1 PISASSVR
9 PHSALRAQRPS
20 SSLSQRPPSSLSS
33 ARPPSSASSFRPQ
46 SRISTRPS
54 SRLSRPATRQ
64 ATRLLL
70 LCQSLVT
77 QVTGLSSETDDENFR
92 TAVDFASKNL
102 EYAIKAGASADMT
115 AMDKHFRGYHVLK
128 ASINSHDNLA
138 DALRESYRKVKQQAK
153 ELTDLDEQ
161 IKLSHLPDH
170 LQLLILL
177 SSAPSNAT
185 YAFAETYQD
194 ARPSEPPSPI
204 TWKEILAE
212 DPFEGQHWE
221 GVYGLPAGST
231 VEGWETRSG
240 GSTPSLSP
248 WDEDDSLDSDGTPP
262 SFEDLPPPVTTTP
275 AESNSHHRV
284 HYQRNHLELIERLKA
299 HQYWRDDW
307 KIDVDVS
314 RPFDIGD
321 PSTLGP
327 AMLRVLGERATLAL
341 VGPEREK
348 YIHERDAVREVLM
361 CLQGRKN
368 LVIYTTPDTFSSVPS
383 PTAPRLLHFTSS
395 AQSSIL
401 GTFAQVTTT
410 VCHLRKFVSA
420 IFDSV
425 SGVHE
430 ITPSGTMRLL
440 THNIHSRTIEAFADA
455 VDAQIQTFDMWCAEK
470 EGAICRALTGRGDPL
485 VVSLLSLEKDIR
497 DTFSGTF
504 DVMLDILHRL
514 IGYICQSHS
523 RLDQAVWNM
532 PSMPT
537 RLPSAVV
544 SALLLDL
551 LLQAIEE
558 QWSMGN
564 VSASDSLATVFAK
577 TSEPIW
583 HMIGKWLRDGM
594 PVRNIWDSLD
604 DTQALDEEFFIDDNE
619 LPLLDPDLW
628 ADGYV
633 LRNPVVLERGE
644 RKQSAVPAFLGP
656 VVDNVLGAGKAVG
669 LLRMMGIY
677 FSESATGKQHPLLDW
692 KTFAQL
698 FESSPASLRNSESSS
713 YLISEELSAYCL
725 AAGLRLS
732 RVLTEECDL
741 SRHLA
746 AVEGLYLM
754 TRGDVMSNF
763 TDVIFAK
770 MDSQQAW
777 NDFHFLNSA
786 FRDVVDS
793 ANSDWIDASLIR
805 LSYRGNRGTTIS
817 STVKAIEGLL
827 VEYTL
832 PFPLT
837 YIFTSSVLKSY
848 CSLFVFL
855 LQVRRAKCVLER
867 ILLRGA
873 VTNVGL
879 RSELKV
885 FYAMRGKLSWF
896 INTLFNFLTT
906 NVIHVQVVKFKSA
919 SKAAKSLDE
928 MIKLHNDH
936 LETLMCKC
944 FLDSTTSS
952 LSKAILSILDMC
964 VHFRTFFTTFAGDT
978 THDISRLSISMRWHR
993 SRRQR
998 RQRKDVIG
1006 FSVSLPTDTEDDS
1019 DTDNDTDMEMDA
1031 QVNEAEGS
1039 SVLEPSFSIAPSHA
1053 EEDFS
1058 TRLETL
1064 SGELDGL
1071 VRYIRRGAE
1080 SLARGTSDA
1089 ASAFGVLAFMLEDWD
1104 S

>member
-1 PISASSVR
+1 MTR
-9 PHSALRAQRPS
+9 PHSSLRIQRPS

-33 ARPPSSASSFRPQ
+33 ARPASSASSLRPQ

-54 SRLSRPATRQ
+54 SRLSRPPTRQ
-64 ATRLLL
+64 TTRLLPP
-70 LCQSLVT
+70 CQSLVT
-77 QVTGLSSETDDENFR
+77 QVTGLSPETDDENFR
-92 TAVDFASKNL
+92 AAVDFVSKNL
-102 EYAIKAGASADMT
+102 EYAIKAGASTDMT
-115 AMDKHFRGYHVLK
+115 AMDKDFRGHVLK
-128 ASINSHDNLA
+128 ASINSHDDLA
-138 DALRESYRKVKQQAK
+138 DALQASYRKVKQQAK
-153 ELTDLDEQ
+153 ELTDLDER
-161 IKLSHLPDH
+161 IKLSRLPDH

-177 SSAPSNAT
+177 SSAPGST
-185 YAFAETYQD
+185 THAFAQAYKD
-194 ARPSEPPSPI
+194 VRPLKPPVPV
-204 TWKEILAE
+204 TWKEILDE
-212 DPFEGQHWE
+212 EPFEGQHWE
-221 GVYGLPAGST
+221 GVYGIPPGST

-248 WDEDDSLDSDGTPP
+248 WDEDDSLNSDGTQS
-262 SFEDLPPPVTTTP
+262 SFEDLPPPVIGSP
-275 AESNSHHRV
+275 EDSHSYHLI
-284 HYQRNHLELIERLKA
+284 HHKQNHFELVERLKA
-299 HQYWRDDW
+299 RQYWRDDW

-314 RPFDIGD
+314 RPFHIGD

-327 AMLRVLGERATLAL
+327 ASLRVLGERATLAL

-348 YIHERDAVREVLM
+348 YIHERDAVREVLT

-368 LVIYTTPDTFSSVPS
+368 LMIYTTPDTFSSVPS
-383 PTAPRLLHFTSS
+383 PTAPRLLHFTST

-401 GTFAQVTTT
+401 GAFAQVTTT

-420 IFDSV
+420 IFDGV

-440 THNIHSRTIEAFADA
+440 THNIRSRTIEAFADA
-455 VDAQIQTFDMWCAEK
+455 MDTQIQIFDRWCAEK
-470 EGAICRALTGRGDPL
+470 EEAICRAQAGCGDPL
-485 VVSLLSLEKDIR
+485 LVSLLSLEKDVR
-497 DTFSGTF
+497 DTFSGIF
-504 DVMLDILHRL
+504 DVVLDILHRL
-514 IGYICQSHS
+514 VGYICQSHS

-532 PSMPT
+532 PNMPT
-537 RLPSAVV
+537 QLPSAIV

-551 LLQAIEE
+551 LLQATEE

-564 VSASDSLATVFAK
+564 VSASSSLAAVFAK

-583 HMIGKWLRDGM
+583 HMIGKWLKDGM
-594 PVRNIWDSLD
+594 PVRNTWDSLD
-604 DTQALDEEFFIDDNE
+604 DNRALDEEFFIEDNE

-633 LRNPVVLERGE
+633 LRSPAILEDGE
-644 RKQSAVPAFLGP
+644 RKQPAVPAFLGP
-656 VVDNVLGAGKAVG
+656 VVDHVLEAGKAVG
-669 LLRMMGIY
+669 LLRMMGIHF
-677 FSESATGKQHPLLDW
+677 FSENATDEQHPLLEW
-692 KTFAQL
+692 KTFTRL
-698 FESSPASLRNSESSS
+698 FESNAGSLRDSESLSH
-713 YLISEELSAYCL
+713 LISEELSAYCL

-732 RVLTEECDL
+732 RLLIEECEL

-746 AVEGLYLM
+746 ASQGLYLM
-754 TRGDVMSNF
+754 TRGDVMTNF

-786 FRDVVDS
+786 FRDVVES

-805 LSYRGNRGTTIS
+805 LAYRGTKASTIS
-817 STVKAIEGLL
+817 NTVKAIEGLL
-827 VEYTL
+827 VEYAV

-837 YIFTSSVLKSY
+837 YIFTSSVLQSY

-855 LQVRRAKCVLER
+855 LQVRKAKCVLER

-873 VTNVGL
+873 VTNIRL

-896 INTLFNFLTT
+896 VNTLFNFLTT
-906 NVIHVQVVKFKSA
+906 NVIHVQVLKFKSA
-919 SKAAKSLDE
+919 FKEAKSLDE
-928 MIKLHNDH
+928 MIKLHNTH
-936 LETLMCKC
+936 LEMLLCKC
-944 FLDSTTSS
+944 FLDSSTSS
-952 LSKAILSILDMC
+952 LSKAILGILDMC
-964 VHFRTFFTTFAGDT
+964 LHFRTFFTTFAGDT
-978 THDISRLSISMRWHR
+978 THDISRLSISMRRHR

-1006 FSVSLPTDTEDDS
+1006 FSIPSLTDDDDS
-1019 DTDNDTDMEMDA
+1019 DSDSDTNAELDRAERR
-1031 QVNEAEGS
+1031 EALES
-1039 SVLEPSFSIAPSHA
+1039 SLSVAPSFS
-1053 EEDFS
+1053 EEDLPT

-1071 VRYIRRGAE
+1071 VRYVRRGAE
-1080 SLARGTSDA
+1080 GLARGTSDA
-1089 ASAFGVLAFMLEDWD
+1089 AAAFGVLAFMLEDWD

>member
-1 PISASSVR
+1 MNTPTSASSAR
-9 PHSALRAQRPS
+9 PHSSLRVQRPL

-33 ARPPSSASSFRPQ
+33 ARPPSSASSFRPH
-46 SRISTRPS
+46 SRVSTRPS
-54 SRLSRPATRQ
+54 SRISRPATRQ
-64 ATRLLL
+64 STRLLP

-77 QVTGLSSETDDENFR
+77 QVTGLSPDADDENFR
-92 TAVDFASKNL
+92 TAVDFTSRNL
-102 EYAIKAGASADMT
+102 EYSIKAGASIDMT

-128 ASINSHDNLA
+128 ASINSYDGLA
-138 DALRESYRKVKQQAK
+138 DALQESYRKAKQQAK
-153 ELTDLDEQ
+153 ELTDFDER

-177 SSAPSNAT
+177 ASAPSSAT
-185 YAFAETYQD
+185 HTFAETYKD
-194 ARPSEPPSPI
+194 ARPSKPQEPI

-212 DPFEGQHWE
+212 EPFEGQHWE
-221 GVYGLPAGST
+221 GVCGLPAGST
-231 VEGWETRSG
+231 VEKWETRSG

-248 WDEDDSLDSDGTPP
+248 WDDDDSLDGDGTPP
-262 SFEDLPPPVTTTP
+262 SFEELPPPVTGMP
-275 AESNSHHRV
+275 GESNSHHRV
-284 HYQRNHLELIERLKA
+284 PYQQNNLELIERLKA
-299 HQYWRDDW
+299 NQYWREDW

-327 AMLRVLGERATLAL
+327 AMLRVLGESGTLAL

-368 LVIYTTPDTFSSVPS
+368 LMIYTTSDTFSSVPS
-383 PTAPRLLHFTSS
+383 PTAPRLLHFTLT

-401 GTFAQVTTT
+401 GAFAQMTTT
-410 VCHLRKFVSA
+410 VCHLRKFVCA

-425 SGVHE
+425 STVHE

-440 THNIHSRTIEAFADA
+440 THNIRSRTIEAFADA
-455 VDAQIQTFDMWCAEK
+455 VDAQIRIFDRWCAGK
-470 EGAICRALTGRGDPL
+470 EEAICRASAGCGDPL
-485 VVSLLSLEKDIR
+485 VVSLLSLEKDVQ

-504 DVMLDILHRL
+504 DVVLDILHRL
-514 IGYICQSHS
+514 VGYICQSHS
-523 RLDQAVWNM
+523 RFDQAVWNM
-532 PSMPT
+532 PNMPT
-537 RLPSAVV
+537 RLPSAAV

-551 LLQAIEE
+551 LLQAAEE

-583 HMIGKWLRDGM
+583 CIIEKWLKDGM
-594 PVRNIWDSLD
+594 PVRNVWDSLD
-604 DTQALDEEFFIDDNE
+604 DNQTLDEEFFIEDNE
-619 LPLLDPDLW
+619 LPLMDPDFW
-628 ADGYV
+628 ADGYG
-633 LRNPVVLERGE
+633 LRSPVVLEDRE
-644 RKQSAVPAFLGP
+644 RKQLAVPAFLGP
-656 VVDNVLGAGKAVG
+656 LVDHVLGAGKAVG

-677 FSESATGKQHPLLDW
+677 FFSENETGEKYPFLDW
-692 KTFAQL
+692 KIFAQL
-698 FESSPASLRNSESSS
+698 FKSGAASLRDSESLSH
-713 YLISEELSAYCL
+713 LISEELSAYCL
-725 AAGLRLS
+725 SACLRLS
-732 RVLTEECDL
+732 RVLTEECEL

-754 TRGDVMSNF
+754 TRGDLISNF

-786 FRDVVDS
+786 FRDVAES
-793 ANSDWIDASLIR
+793 TNSDWIDASLIR
-805 LSYRGNRGTTIS
+805 LSYRGTKAATIS
-817 STVKAIEGLL
+817 NTVKAIDGLL
-827 VEYTL
+827 VEYAV

-837 YIFTSSVLKSY
+837 YIFTPSVLQSY
-848 CSLFVFL
+848 RSLFAFL

-873 VTNVGL
+873 VTNVG
-879 RSELKV
+879 SKFELKV
-885 FYAMRGKLSWF
+885 LYAMRGKLSWF
-896 INTLFNFLTT
+896 INALFNFLTT
-906 NVIHVQVVKFKSA
+906 NVIHVQVLKFKSVF
-919 SKAAKSLDE
+919 KEAKSLDE

-936 LETLMCKC
+936 LETLLCRC
-944 FLDSTTSS
+944 FLDPTTSS
-952 LSKAILSILDMC
+952 LSKATLSILDMC
-964 VHFRTFFTTFAGDT
+964 IHFRTFFTTFAGDT
-978 THDISRLSISMRWHR
+978 THDISRLSISMRRHR

-1006 FSVSLPTDTEDDS
+1006 FSEPLSTDPEGDTDT
-1019 DTDNDTDMEMDA
+1019 DTDVDMGTDQIEGE
-1031 QVNEAEGS
+1031 EA
-1039 SVLEPSFSIAPSHA
+1039 LEPSFSATLSYA

-1058 TRLETL
+1058 TRLEKM

-1071 VRYIRRGAE
+1071 VRYVRRGAE
-1080 SLARGTSDA
+1080 SLARGTSDS
-1089 ASAFGVLAFMLEDWD
+1089 ASAFGVLAFTLEDWD